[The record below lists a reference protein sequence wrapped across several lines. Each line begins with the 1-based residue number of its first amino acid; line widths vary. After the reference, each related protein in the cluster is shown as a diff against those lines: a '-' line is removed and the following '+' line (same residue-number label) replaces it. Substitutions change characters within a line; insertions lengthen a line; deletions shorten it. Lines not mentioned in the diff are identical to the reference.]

1 MSDSKQGKQNAST
14 NEKRRKV
21 LKTAGIAGG
30 VAATGAHWHKPVL
43 DAMLLP
49 AHAQTSMTAPVAPV
63 LTGGSSS
70 AAPIVNALDSGNV
83 ESIASRVLDSVIP
96 KANAGVAAAAPKT
109 PRNGI
114 WRGLVGE
121 VDDYQHCVSLT
132 LPAGEETP
140 TSVDVTLE
148 GPTVYYDFSFYQGSP
163 TVNYYYY
170 STNFSGTSMAT
181 PLMENGDSFEFS
193 TVING
198 VEVCGSI
205 DATLTTASGALI
217 LESEVGSTF
226 NPNSPR
232 VSSTAQT
239 FGGQGYGAYWSVGGD
254 GACTPGAG
262 LSDAGIAVIS

>member
-49 AHAQTSMTAPVAPV
+49 AHAQMSMAAPV

-70 AAPIVNALDSGNV
+70 TAPIVNALDSGNV
-83 ESIASRVLDSVIP
+83 ESIASRVLNSVVP
-96 KANAGVAAAAPKT
+96 QAHAGLDPANKT
-109 PRNGI
+109 PRAGI

-132 LPAGEETP
+132 LPAGEDTP

-148 GPTVYYDFSFYQGSP
+148 GPTVYYDYSYYEGSP
-163 TVNYYYY
+163 PVNYYYY

-181 PLMENGDSFEFS
+181 PLMEIGDRFEFS

-217 LESEVGSTF
+217 LESDVGSTF

-239 FGGQGYGAYWSVGGD
+239 FGGEGYGAYWSVGGE
-254 GACTPGAG
+254 GSCTPGAG
-262 LSDAGIAVIS
+262 PGDVGIADVRS